1 MAQHH
6 FSVTHRPVTKAVA
19 TKRDRIARKVGGRGC
34 GCGCG
39 YISVRLPEGPRAWG
53 YCPNL
58 GEPFD
63 RATAREIVAAWNAA
77 GV

>member
-1 MAQHH
+1 MAE
-6 FSVTHRPVTKAVA
+6 FNFGVTSTPVTKAVA

-34 GCGCG
+34 G
-39 YISVRLPEGPRAWG
+39 YLSVRLPEGPRSWG
-53 YCPNL
+53 FCPNR

-63 RATAREIVAAWNAA
+63 RATAREIIDAWKAS